1 MLSKDNRD
9 IVTALQQVPR
19 FSKLSEADL
28 GQVASQSRHLTVPEH
43 WALMTENTP
52 ADKAYLVIRG
62 EASVRQRG
70 EEIARVGPGELIGE
84 IALVNHK
91 LRSATVVAET
101 PLEVLHFTTEDVN
114 ALSEQIP
121 DFEAVLTASAAE
133 RLARDT

>member
-1 MLSKDNRD
+1 MPANDTRD
-9 IVTALQQVPR
+9 VVTALQQVPR
-19 FSKLSEADL
+19 FNTLTDADL
-28 GQVASQSRHLTVPEH
+28 ERIASNSRHLTVPEH

-62 EASVRQRG
+62 EALVRQRG

-101 PLEVLHFTTEDVN
+101 PLEVLHFTSDDVKT
-114 ALSEQIP
+114 LSEQIP
-121 DFEAVLTASAAE
+121 GFEDVLTASAAE
-133 RLARDT
+133 RLARDS